1 LRILLIN
8 GYTPHPDAGGKLTQ
22 TLVDI
27 SIQTLS
33 QHNEVKTTVVTDYEA
48 AQEYVKFQWADL
60 ILLYFPLYWY
70 AVPWG
75 LKRYIDD
82 VFALHQFY
90 DTDVN
95 GQPVALMTGKQFG
108 YVTTLAAVRET
119 YAPGNPL
126 TNGLSVSDLLKPLDV
141 TFRYVGIQPAAH
153 FQNCVFY
160 DVYNPVTIQ
169 PIKTALLAELSK
181 LNHE

>member
-1 LRILLIN
+1 MRILLIN

-27 SIQTLS
+27 SREKLS
-33 QHNEVKTTVVTDYEA
+33 PQNEVKVTAITTYKASEEA
-48 AQEYVKFQWADL
+48 DKFRWADL

-70 AVPWG
+70 AIPWG

-90 DTDVN
+90 DTDEN
-95 GQPVALMTGKQFG
+95 GQPVALMPGKQFG
-108 YVTTLAAVRET
+108 YVTTLAAVADT

-126 TNGLSVSDLLKPLDV
+126 TEGLTVSDLLRPLTV
-141 TFRYVGIQPAAH
+141 TFRYVGIEPATH
-153 FQNCVFY
+153 FHNCIFY
-160 DVYNPVTIQ
+160 DVYNPNVIQ
-169 PIKTALLAELSK
+169 PIKASLLAELSK
-181 LNHE
+181 LDDE

>member
-1 LRILLIN
+1 MRILLIN

-33 QHNEVKTTVVTDYEA
+33 QHNDVKTTAVTDYEA
-48 AQEYVKFQWADL
+48 AQEYAKFQWADL

-75 LKRYIDD
+75 LKRYIDE
-82 VFALHQFY
+82 
-90 DTDVN
+90 N
-95 GQPVALMTGKQFG
+95 GQPVALITGKQFG

-126 TNGLSVSDLLKPLDV
+126 TNGLSVNDLLKPLDV
-141 TFRYVGIQPAAH
+141 TFRYVGIQPASH

-160 DVYNPVTIQ
+160 DVYNPTTIQ
-169 PIKTALLAELSK
+169 PIKAALLAELSK
-181 LNHE
+181 LNRE